1 MECVDIN
8 ILQDEIHCYI
18 FQYTNSSTIGVH

>member
-1 MECVDIN
+1 MQCDDII

-18 FQYTNSSTIGVH
+18 FQYMNNSTIGVQ